1 LGVSLP
7 DPGQGLFY
15 GLLEPN
21 EEVVI
26 EEMARKMLTSPNAT
40 IFPGP
45 LLLWA
50 WNDHAV
56 EKAKATLEIAAQI
69 PNVMIIP
76 MPDYRPIYPKIDPE
90 AVINP
95 CHPNLTI
102 WHNKIDCCMFIGVHC
117 HQANLSLKIIRGGTS
132 CYTIAMCAQAGHE
145 DAMLSFRDA
154 TVEKI
159 MTLADWVK
167 KLKGTVQPRLTS
179 AKSGASN

>member
-1 LGVSLP
+1 MATTAQDTREKIIVPGPAGFHPPSAAQLGVSLP

-21 EEVVI
+21 EEKVI

-69 PNVMIIP
+69 PQVMIIP
-76 MPDYRPIYPKIDPE
+76 MPDYRPK
-90 AVINP
+90 
-95 CHPNLTI
+95 
-102 WHNKIDCCMFIGVHC
+102 
-117 HQANLSLKIIRGGTS
+117 
-132 CYTIAMCAQAGHE
+132 
-145 DAMLSFRDA
+145 
-154 TVEKI
+154 
-159 MTLADWVK
+159 
-167 KLKGTVQPRLTS
+167 
-179 AKSGASN
+179 